1 MVRLAGS
8 LPTRLRL
15 LTVRSDSCRANTVFA
30 TCASA
35 TVVAM
40 QQSTRVVATGQLY
53 LAKEFALRGSEASK
67 MPEERWT
74 AVKNR
79 RLVSLT
85 AALLSVAFLPAAAW
99 AQSDS
104 SNQNV
109 QELRKQLDEMRE
121 QMNKL
126 QARLSEL
133 ESSKTA
139 EVATAP
145 AAPSTK
151 QEGTIESTQPPLE
164 GKTSPQVGNATAT
177 YTQFSEDTVAAARF
191 DNMPLDPKYH
201 GFFHLPGTQTI
212 LKIGG
217 YFKTDF
223 IYDLKPAGNTD
234 SFVTSS
240 IPIPTVVGVNNST
253 VSVRPTRLSLD
264 FRVPGAKVGEVRFYV
279 EGDLFGTNATTPR
292 LRHAYAQVRNFLVG
306 QTFSN
311 FMDPDAFPDTLDF
324 QGPNGMVSVRN
335 PQLRYGFALSPSTT
349 FYVSVEKPSSD
360 LAFKTPQFSSQP
372 NAPSPDGA
380 IRLRQEFERGHFQ
393 VAGLFRSIAAFLPNG
408 RTDSVFGWG
417 LNAATSVKTFG
428 KDNAIFAVAAGHGI
442 SRYLQDTSGLEI
454 DAEPV
459 SGVIPHLQATPAVG
473 VEAAYQHYW
482 LKTLRSSG
490 IYSYAAVNNTN
501 LSAATTYNHGTYTG
515 TNLIWNPYGSL
526 NVGAEFLYGW
536 AMEQNGLK
544 ANAPRIQFSAKYSFV
559 KVDADR

>member
-1 MVRLAGS
+1 MKNHRSVC
-8 LPTRLRL
+8 
-15 LTVRSDSCRANTVFA
+15 LTIV
-30 TCASA
+30 
-35 TVVAM
+35 
-40 QQSTRVVATGQLY
+40 
-53 LAKEFALRGSEASK
+53 
-67 MPEERWT
+67 
-74 AVKNR
+74 
-79 RLVSLT
+79 
-85 AALLSVAFLPAAAW
+85 LLSVAFLPTAAS

-104 SNQNV
+104 SSQTT
-109 QELRKQLDEMRE
+109 QELRKQLDELRE

-126 QARLSEL
+126 QARLGEL
-133 ESSKTA
+133 ESSKTP
-139 EVATAP
+139 EVGTP
-145 AAPSTK
+145 AGAPSTK
-151 QEGTIESTQPPLE
+151 QDGAIQATQPPLE

-177 YTQFSEDTVAAARF
+177 YNQFSEDTVAAARF
-191 DNMPLDPKYH
+191 NNVPLDPKYH
-201 GFFHLPGTQTI
+201 GFFRLPGTQTI

-234 SFVTSS
+234 SFIPSS

-360 LAFKTPQFSSQP
+360 IAFKTPQFSAQP
-372 NAPSPDGA
+372 DAPSPDGA

-393 VAGLFRSIAAFLPNG
+393 VAGIFRSIGAFLPNG
-408 RTDSVFGWG
+408 KTDSVFGWG
-417 LNAATSVKTFG
+417 FNFSTGVETFG
-428 KDNAIFAVAAGHGI
+428 KDKAIFAVAAGHGI
-442 SRYLQDTSGLEI
+442 SRYLQDTSGLGI
-454 DAEPV
+454 DAEP
-459 SGVIPHLQATPAVG
+459 SSATSLKATPAVG
-473 VEAAYQHYW
+473 VEASYQHYW
-482 LKTLRSSG
+482 QKTLRSSA
-490 IYSYAAVNNTN
+490 IYSYAAVNNANFALTA
-501 LSAATTYNHGTYTG
+501 SPSFTPYNHGTYTG

-536 AMEQNGLK
+536 IMRQDGQK